1 MKAVKNYTI
10 GISLLVI
17 SCFSICALIKLFCSG
32 GEVSDC
38 GICTANGNHWGLM
51 IWSIK
56 IAIIGYIIPIICDY
70 HIENPKE
77 MIKMNY
83 TAFRDTYHLN
93 PAAWVL
99 PNEHFRYSSFTQ
111 PHLRYVVEPKEYWRS
126 ADVYGIR
133 FSFIDWIK
141 FRYWLICHAFDVAH
155 EARVE
160 KAEQDTERLVQI
172 LESMQ
177 RDVNR
182 AYHEAEKFMKDNKVS

>member
-56 IAIIGYIIPIICDY
+56 VALIGYIIPIICDY
-70 HIENPKE
+70 RIENPKE
-77 MIKMNY
+77 IVKMNY

-93 PAAWVL
+93 PKAWIL
-99 PNEHFRYSSFTQ
+99 PNESEYGAFSKPY
-111 PHLRYVVEPKEYWRS
+111 LRYVIEHKEYWRS
-126 ADVYGIR
+126 KDTYGIR

-141 FRYWLICHAFDVAH
+141 FRYWLICHAFDVAR

>member
-10 GISLLVI
+10 GASILVFF
-17 SCFSICALIKLFCSG
+17 CFLICALIKLICSG
-32 GEVSDC
+32 GAEC
-38 GICTANGNHWGLM
+38 GICDANGNHWGLVV
-51 IWSIK
+51 WSIK
-56 IAIIGYIIPIICDY
+56 ILVPGYIIPIIIDY
-70 HIENPKE
+70 FAENPKDGV
-77 MIKMNY
+77 KMNY

-93 PAAWVL
+93 PEAWVL

-141 FRYWLICHAFDVAH
+141 FRYWLICHTFDVAH
-155 EARVE
+155 KARAK
-160 KAEQDTERLVQI
+160 KAEQDTEKLVQI

-177 RDVNR
+177 RDVNK
-182 AYHEAEKFMKDNKVS
+182 AYKAAEEFCKSNKIS